1 MKKKKKKLK
10 IYRVLALILVV
21 LTVFAVG
28 TLTYFNVLPYK
39 YLVPGIV
46 VLAFI
51 IFFIICMLCR
61 KTKNYVKIISVLLT
75 IIIMGVEIA
84 GINYAFGTITFFN
97 KIFDIGVRTETY
109 EVYVLDESKYK
120 TIKDLN
126 NKNISVYSPSD
137 KAIDKLNK
145 EISFKEKDYDNIDE
159 AVSSVIEKENDAIYV
174 NSGIMEIYKE
184 SYDKVNNL
192 RLVGSYDITIKS
204 ENKLKTVKVTEKP
217 FAVYLSGIDTSGKVN
232 KSARSDVNLLA
243 VVNPVKGEVLIIS
256 IPRDYY
262 VTLSSKKAKDKLTHA
277 GIYGV
282 LESANTVGDL
292 LDLDVNYY
300 ARVNFTSFIKIIDSL
315 GGIEVNV
322 DKPDYRYNDSIDC
335 GSNTICEQNSQREF
349 GSKMIYIKPGKQTL
363 SGEKA
368 LAYARN
374 RHQFAGGDNAR
385 GKHQSQIIEGIINKA
400 VSPAI
405 LTKYNKLLSSLQNG
419 VMTNIEQKD
428 ITDLVNMQLDK
439 NIKWQIETI
448 SLTGTDSYDTTYS
461 TGGLKAYVMKPDE
474 KSIANAKIKISE
486 IMKTE

>member
-10 IYRVLALILVV
+10 IYRVLALILVII
-21 LTVFAVG
+21 TVFAVG

-39 YLVPGIV
+39 YLVPGVV

-75 IIIMGVEIA
+75 IIIMGVELA

-109 EVYVLDESKYK
+109 EVYVLDKSKYK
-120 TIKDLN
+120 TVKDLN

-137 KAIDKLNK
+137 KAIEKLNK

-159 AVSSVIEKENDAIYV
+159 AVSSVLEKENDAIFV

-184 SYDKVNNL
+184 SYDKVKDL
-192 RLVGSYDITIKS
+192 RLVGSYEVTIKS

-217 FAVYLSGIDTSGKVN
+217 FAVYLSGIDISGKVN

-243 VVNPVKGEVLIIS
+243 VVNPIKGKVLIIS

-300 ARVNFTSFIKIIDSL
+300 ARVNFTSFIKIINSL

-322 DKPDYRYNDSIDC
+322 DKPDYRYNDAIDC
-335 GSNTICEQNSQREF
+335 GSNTICEQNSQRQF
-349 GSKMIYIKPGKQTL
+349 GTKMIYIKPGKQTL

-448 SLTGTDSYDTTYS
+448 SLTGTDSYNTTYS

-486 IMKTE
+486 IMKAE

>member
-10 IYRVLALILVV
+10 IYRVLALILVII
-21 LTVFAVG
+21 TVFAVG

-120 TIKDLN
+120 TVKDLN

-137 KAIDKLNK
+137 KAIEKLNK

-159 AVSSVIEKENDAIYV
+159 AVSSVLEKENDAIYV

-184 SYDKVNNL
+184 SYDKVKDL
-192 RLVGSYDITIKS
+192 RLVGSYDVTIKS

-405 LTKYNKLLSSLQNG
+405 LTKYNKLLNSLQNG

-428 ITDLVNMQLDK
+428 ITELVNMQLDK

-486 IMKTE
+486 IMKAE

>member
-10 IYRVLALILVV
+10 IYRVLALILVII
-21 LTVFAVG
+21 TVFAVG

-39 YLVPGIV
+39 YLVPGVV

-75 IIIMGVEIA
+75 IIIMGVELA

-109 EVYVLDESKYK
+109 EVYVLDKSKYK
-120 TIKDLN
+120 TVKDLN
-126 NKNISVYSPSD
+126 NKNISIYSPSD
-137 KAIDKLNK
+137 KAIEKLNK

-159 AVSSVIEKENDAIYV
+159 AVSSVLEKENDAIFV

-184 SYDKVNNL
+184 SYDKVKDL
-192 RLVGSYDITIKS
+192 RLVGSYEVTIKS

-243 VVNPVKGEVLIIS
+243 VVNPIKGKVLIIS

-300 ARVNFTSFIKIIDSL
+300 ARVNFTSFIKIINSL

-322 DKPDYRYNDSIDC
+322 DKPDYRYNDAIDC
-335 GSNTICEQNSQREF
+335 GSNTICEQNSQRQF
-349 GSKMIYIKPGKQTL
+349 GTKMIYIKPGKQTL

-448 SLTGTDSYDTTYS
+448 SLTGTDSYNTTYS

-486 IMKTE
+486 IMKAE

>member
-10 IYRVLALILVV
+10 IYRVLALILVII
-21 LTVFAVG
+21 TVFAVG

-120 TIKDLN
+120 TVKDLN

-137 KAIDKLNK
+137 KAIEKLNK

-159 AVSSVIEKENDAIYV
+159 AVSSVLEKENDAIYV

-184 SYDKVNNL
+184 SYDNVKDL
-192 RLVGSYDITIKS
+192 RLVGSYDVTIKS

-262 VTLSSKKAKDKLTHA
+262 VTLSSKKSKDKLTHA

-405 LTKYNKLLSSLQNG
+405 LTKYNKLLNSLQNG

-439 NIKWQIETI
+439 NIKWQIETT
-448 SLTGTDSYDTTYS
+448 SLTGTDSYNTTYS

-486 IMKTE
+486 IMKAE

>member
-10 IYRVLALILVV
+10 IYRVLALILVII
-21 LTVFAVG
+21 TVFAVG

-39 YLVPGIV
+39 YLVPGVV

-51 IFFIICMLCR
+51 IFFIISMLCH

-120 TIKDLN
+120 TVKDLN

-137 KAIDKLNK
+137 KAIEKLNK

-159 AVSSVIEKENDAIYV
+159 AVSSVLEKENDAIYV

-184 SYDKVNNL
+184 SYDKVKDL
-192 RLVGSYDITIKS
+192 RLVGSYDVTIKS

-300 ARVNFTSFIKIIDSL
+300 ARVNFTSFIKIIDSI

-335 GSNTICEQNSQREF
+335 GSNTICEQNSLREF

-439 NIKWQIETI
+439 NIKWQIESI
-448 SLTGTDSYDTTYS
+448 SLTGLDSYDTTYS

>member
-10 IYRVLALILVV
+10 IYRILALILVIM
-21 LTVFAVG
+21 TVFAGG
-28 TLTYFNVLPYK
+28 TLIYFNVIPYK
-39 YLVPGIV
+39 YLLPGIV
-46 VLAFI
+46 VISFI
-51 IFFIICMLCR
+51 IFGIICMLCR
-61 KTKNYVKIISVLLT
+61 KTKGYIKLISVLLT
-75 IIIMGVEIA
+75 FLLMAVEIA
-84 GINYAFGTITFFN
+84 GVNYAFGTISFFN
-97 KIFDIGVRTETY
+97 KILDIGVRTESY
-109 EVYVLDESKYK
+109 NLYVLDESEYK
-120 TIKDLN
+120 TVKDLD
-126 NKNISVYSPSD
+126 NKNISVYSPNA
-137 KAIDKLNK
+137 KALDKLNK
-145 EISFKEKDYDNIDE
+145 QISFKEKDYENIEE
-159 AVSSVIEKENDAIYV
+159 AVKSIIKEENDALYI
-174 NSGIMEIYKE
+174 NSSLMDIYKDG
-184 SYDKVNNL
+184 YDEAKRL
-192 RLVGSYDITIKS
+192 RLIGTNDITIKS
-204 ENKLKTVKVTEKP
+204 NNTLKTVKVTEKP

-243 VVNPVKGEVLIIS
+243 VVNPTEGKVLVIS

-292 LDLDVNYY
+292 LNIDVNYY
-300 ARVNFTSFIKIIDSL
+300 ARVNFTSFVKIIDSL

-322 DKPDYRYNDSIDC
+322 DRPDYRYNDSIDC
-335 GSNTICEQNSQREF
+335 GTNTICEQNSKREF
-349 GSKMIYIKPGKQTL
+349 GTKMIYIKPGKQTL

-385 GKHQSQIIEGIINKA
+385 GKHQSQIIEGVINKA

-405 LTKYNKLLSSLQNG
+405 LTKYNKLLSSLQDG

-448 SLTGTDSYDTTYS
+448 SLTGTDSYDKTYS

-474 KSIANAKIKISE
+474 ESIASVKIKIQE
-486 IMKTE
+486 IMKNN

>member
-10 IYRVLALILVV
+10 IYRVLALILVII
-21 LTVFAVG
+21 TVFAVG

-120 TIKDLN
+120 TVKDLN

-137 KAIDKLNK
+137 KAIEKLNK
-145 EISFKEKDYDNIDE
+145 EISFKEKNYDNIDE
-159 AVSSVIEKENDAIYV
+159 AVSSVLEKENDAIYV

-184 SYDKVNNL
+184 SYDNVKDL
-192 RLVGSYDITIKS
+192 RLVGSYDVTIKS

-262 VTLSSKKAKDKLTHA
+262 VTLSSKKSKDKLTHA

-405 LTKYNKLLSSLQNG
+405 LTKYNKLLNSLQNG

-439 NIKWQIETI
+439 NIKWQIETT
-448 SLTGTDSYDTTYS
+448 SLTGTDSYNTTYS

-486 IMKTE
+486 IMKAE

>member
-10 IYRVLALILVV
+10 IYRVLALILVII
-21 LTVFAVG
+21 TVFAVG

-39 YLVPGIV
+39 YLVPGVV

-51 IFFIICMLCR
+51 IFFIICMLCC

-75 IIIMGVEIA
+75 IIIMGVELA

-109 EVYVLDESKYK
+109 EVYVLDKSKYK
-120 TIKDLN
+120 TVKDLN

-137 KAIDKLNK
+137 KAIEKLNK

-159 AVSSVIEKENDAIYV
+159 AVSSVLEKENDAIFV

-184 SYDKVNNL
+184 SYDKVKDL
-192 RLVGSYDITIKS
+192 RLVGSYEVTIKS

-243 VVNPVKGEVLIIS
+243 VVNPIKGKVLIIS

-300 ARVNFTSFIKIIDSL
+300 ARVNFTSFIKIINSL

-322 DKPDYRYNDSIDC
+322 DKPDYRYNDAIDC
-335 GSNTICEQNSQREF
+335 GSNTICEQNSQRQF
-349 GSKMIYIKPGKQTL
+349 GTKMIYIKPGKQTL

-448 SLTGTDSYDTTYS
+448 SLTGTDSYNTTYS

-486 IMKTE
+486 IMKAE

>member
-10 IYRVLALILVV
+10 IYRVLALILVII
-21 LTVFAVG
+21 TVFAVG

-120 TIKDLN
+120 TVKDLN

-137 KAIDKLNK
+137 KAIEKLNK

-159 AVSSVIEKENDAIYV
+159 AVSSVLEKENDAIYV

-184 SYDKVNNL
+184 SYDKVKDL
-192 RLVGSYDITIKS
+192 RLVGSYDVTIKS

-262 VTLSSKKAKDKLTHA
+262 VTLSNKKAKDKLTHA

-405 LTKYNKLLSSLQNG
+405 LTKYNKLLNSLQNG

-486 IMKTE
+486 IMKAE

>member
-10 IYRVLALILVV
+10 IYRVLALILVII
-21 LTVFAVG
+21 TVFAVG

-39 YLVPGIV
+39 YLVPGVV

-75 IIIMGVEIA
+75 IIIMGVELA

-109 EVYVLDESKYK
+109 EVYVLDKSKYK
-120 TIKDLN
+120 TVKDLN

-137 KAIDKLNK
+137 KAIEKLNK

-159 AVSSVIEKENDAIYV
+159 AVSSVLEKENDAIYV

-184 SYDKVNNL
+184 SYDKVKDL
-192 RLVGSYDITIKS
+192 RLVGSYDVTIKS

-243 VVNPVKGEVLIIS
+243 VVNPVKGQVLIIS

-300 ARVNFTSFIKIIDSL
+300 ARVNFTSFIKIIDAL
-315 GGIEVNV
+315 GGIDVNV
-322 DKPDYRYNDSIDC
+322 DRPDYRYNDSIDC
-335 GSNTICEQNSQREF
+335 GYNTICEQNSQRQF
-349 GSKMIYIKPGKQTL
+349 GTKMIYIKPGKQTL

-385 GKHQSQIIEGIINKA
+385 GKHQSQIIEGVINKA
-400 VSPAI
+400 ISPAI

-419 VMTNIEQKD
+419 VMTNI
-428 ITDLVNMQLDK
+428 DK
-439 NIKWQIETI
+439 
-448 SLTGTDSYDTTYS
+448 
-461 TGGLKAYVMKPDE
+461 
-474 KSIANAKIKISE
+474 
-486 IMKTE
+486 KT

>member
-10 IYRVLALILVV
+10 IYRVLALILVII
-21 LTVFAVG
+21 TVFAVG

-120 TIKDLN
+120 TVKDLN

-137 KAIDKLNK
+137 KAIEKLNK

-159 AVSSVIEKENDAIYV
+159 AVSSVLEKENDAIYV

-184 SYDKVNNL
+184 SYDNVKDL
-192 RLVGSYDITIKS
+192 RLVGSYDVTIKS

-262 VTLSSKKAKDKLTHA
+262 VTLSSKKSKDKLTHA

-405 LTKYNKLLSSLQNG
+405 LTKYNKLLNRLQNG

-439 NIKWQIETI
+439 NIKWQIETT
-448 SLTGTDSYDTTYS
+448 SLTGTDSYNTTYS

-486 IMKTE
+486 IMKAE

>member
-10 IYRVLALILVV
+10 IYRVLALILVII
-21 LTVFAVG
+21 TVFAVG

-39 YLVPGIV
+39 YLVTGVV

-75 IIIMGVEIA
+75 IIIMGVELA

-109 EVYVLDESKYK
+109 EVYVLDKSKYK
-120 TIKDLN
+120 TVKDLN
-126 NKNISVYSPSD
+126 NKNISIYSPSD
-137 KAIDKLNK
+137 KAIEKLNK

-159 AVSSVIEKENDAIYV
+159 AVSSVLEKENDAIFV

-184 SYDKVNNL
+184 SYDKVKDL
-192 RLVGSYDITIKS
+192 RLVGSYEVTIKS

-243 VVNPVKGEVLIIS
+243 VVNPIKGKVLIIS

-300 ARVNFTSFIKIIDSL
+300 ARVNFTSFIKIINSL

-322 DKPDYRYNDSIDC
+322 DKPDYRYNDAIDC
-335 GSNTICEQNSQREF
+335 GSNTICEQNSQRQF
-349 GSKMIYIKPGKQTL
+349 GTKMIYIKPGKQTL

-448 SLTGTDSYDTTYS
+448 SLTGTDSYNTTYS

-486 IMKTE
+486 IMKAE

>member
-10 IYRVLALILVV
+10 IYRVLALILVII
-21 LTVFAVG
+21 TVFAVG

-39 YLVPGIV
+39 YLVPGVV

-75 IIIMGVEIA
+75 IIIMGVELA

-109 EVYVLDESKYK
+109 EVYVLDKSKYK
-120 TIKDLN
+120 TVKDLN

-137 KAIDKLNK
+137 KAIEKLNK

-159 AVSSVIEKENDAIYV
+159 AVSSVLEKENDAIFV

-184 SYDKVNNL
+184 SYDKVKDL
-192 RLVGSYDITIKS
+192 RLVGSYEVTIKS

-243 VVNPVKGEVLIIS
+243 VVNPIKGKVLIIS

-300 ARVNFTSFIKIIDSL
+300 ARVNFTSFIKIINSL

-322 DKPDYRYNDSIDC
+322 DKPDYRYNDAIDC
-335 GSNTICEQNSQREF
+335 GSNTICEQNSQRQF
-349 GSKMIYIKPGKQTL
+349 GTKMIYIKPGKQTL

-374 RHQFAGGDNAR
+374 RHQFAGEDNAR

-448 SLTGTDSYDTTYS
+448 SLTGTDSYNTTYS

-486 IMKTE
+486 IMKAE

>member
-10 IYRVLALILVV
+10 IYRVLALILVII
-21 LTVFAVG
+21 TVFAVG

-39 YLVPGIV
+39 YLVPGVV

-51 IFFIICMLCR
+51 IFFIVCMLCR
-61 KTKNYVKIISVLLT
+61 KTRGYVKVISITLT
-75 IIIMGVEIA
+75 IIIMGIEVA

-109 EVYVLDESKYK
+109 GVYVLDDSKYEK
-120 TIKDLN
+120 VKDLD
-126 NKNISVYSPSD
+126 NKKISVYSPSD
-137 KAIDKLNK
+137 KAIEKLNK

-159 AVSSVIEKENDAIYV
+159 AVTSVLDKDNDAIYV
-174 NSGIMEIYKE
+174 NSGLMEIYKE
-184 SYDKVNNL
+184 SYDKAKKL
-192 RLVGSYDITIKS
+192 RLVGSYDITMKS
-204 ENKLKTVKVTEKP
+204 NNKLKSVRVTEKP
-217 FAVYLSGIDTSGKVN
+217 FAVYLSGIDTSGRVN

-243 VVNPVKGEVLIIS
+243 VVNPVEGKVLIVS

-262 VTLSSKKAKDKLTHA
+262 VTLASKGAKDKLTHA

-282 LESANTVGDL
+282 LESANTVGKL
-292 LDLDVNYY
+292 LDTDVNYY
-300 ARVNFTSFIKIIDSL
+300 ARVNFTSFVKIIDAL

-322 DKPDYRYNDSIDC
+322 DRPDYRYNDSIDC
-335 GSNTICEQNSQREF
+335 GSNTICEQNSQRQF
-349 GSKMIYIKPGKQTL
+349 GTKMIYIKPGKQTL

-385 GKHQSQIIEGIINKA
+385 GKHQSQIIEGVINKA
-400 VSPAI
+400 ISPAI
-405 LTKYNKLLSSLQNG
+405 LTKYNKILSSLQNG

-439 NIKWQIETI
+439 NIKWQIESI
-448 SLTGTDSYDTTYS
+448 SLTGLDSYDTTYS

-486 IMKTE
+486 IMKAE